1 MSWSNAADLTIRNRH
16 RTLFREILLKD
27 KLFKNK
33 IAEDLEAIVEAIEKS
48 CHNEAIRN
56 ARDKHVSPINWSN
69 SEFCDIY
76 SSIIYKIAQNLDAKV
91 VGSRYL
97 LKKIADEEIDLK
109 VIATMT
115 SHELCPEKSNAIME
129 EKNKRINEKVELKS
143 SDRYKCPNC
152 SKHNATYQYVQL
164 RSFDEG
170 YNLSLTCIDCGHRW
184 IK

>member
-1 MSWSNAADLTIRNRH
+1 MAWSNAADVTLRNRH
-16 RTLFREILLKD
+16 ITLIRDTLLKY

-33 IAEDLEAIVEAIEKS
+33 DEDEVNTIAESIEKS
-48 CHNEAIRN
+48 CHNESIRN
-56 ARDKHVSPINWSN
+56 SRDKNVSPINWSN

-76 SSIIYKIAQNLDAKV
+76 SAIIYKIIQNLDHNI
-91 VGSRYL
+91 VGSKYL
-97 LKKIADEEIDLK
+97 LKKIANGEIDLK
-109 VIATMT
+109 TIATLS
-115 SHELCPEKSNAIME
+115 SHELCPEKSDAIIA

-152 SKHNATYQYVQL
+152 SEHNATYQYVQL

>member
-1 MSWSNAADLTIRNRH
+1 MSWPNSADIIIRKRH
-16 RTLFREILLKD
+16 VALIRDTLLKD
-27 KLFKNK
+27 KLFKKKTEDEGNT
-33 IAEDLEAIVEAIEKS
+33 IAELIEKS
-48 CHNEAIRN
+48 CHNESIRN
-56 ARDKHVSPINWSN
+56 SQDKNVSPINWSN

-76 SSIIYKIAQNLDAKV
+76 SAIIYKLIQNMDV
-91 VGSRYL
+91 NIVGSRYL
-97 LKKIADEEIDLK
+97 IKKLANDEIDLK
-109 VIATMT
+109 NIAKLS
-115 SHELCPEKSNAIME
+115 SHELCPEKSDAIIE